1 MVQEGWNHSL
11 SSVTSTRCQIL
22 KGLRIETQ
30 FLKFLDMKTDV
41 MGATWV
47 ACGLNPSTPFS
58 TNMLDPG
65 TIVHLN
71 HRISTSFVLVWVS
84 LTLFNCG
91 QPTEAGH

>member
-1 MVQEGWNHSL
+1 MNA
-11 SSVTSTRCQIL
+11 
-22 KGLRIETQ
+22 
-30 FLKFLDMKTDV
+30 DV

-84 LTLFNCG
+84 LTLFNCE